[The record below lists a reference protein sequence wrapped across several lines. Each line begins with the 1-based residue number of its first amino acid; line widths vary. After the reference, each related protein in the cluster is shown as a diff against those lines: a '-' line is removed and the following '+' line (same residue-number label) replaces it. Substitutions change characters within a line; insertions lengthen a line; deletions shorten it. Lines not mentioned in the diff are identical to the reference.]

1 MVEAAVWLVYEAW
14 KLLRPVA
21 ERVVA
26 DTQQDAADWTEKK
39 ATRWVKRVIT
49 PADAVPRPLQADGGD
64 VAAPDEAVGATD
76 DAIVTALEQDP
87 STAEDLRQVAE
98 GVLGVSLGGAGVVP
112 GSDAWFVSA
121 YEALLWRAAVMAG
134 WEGRPIAVAG
144 ALQGPGWV
152 TVCVPRRPLRPGEVI
167 DPSSLWNTTSTP
179 DVRRPSD
186 GAPPADFFVR
196 RIGEGE
202 NAAEAAAAINEWSTI
217 THEFDPGSVGPG
229 GEVWHRIDDLSR
241 KWVRFRWD
249 NTVKKYVQAMRSPA
263 RTLDG
268 KSYLFPIN
276 LEVQPRYNPPNFRS
290 FLRAGERRC

>member
-134 WEGRPIAVAG
+134 WEGSADRRGRSAAGAGVGNSMRAPSASEAGRSHRPVIAVEHN
-144 ALQGPGWV
+144 L
-152 TVCVPRRPLRPGEVI
+152 
-167 DPSSLWNTTSTP
+167 
-179 DVRRPSD
+179 
-186 GAPPADFFVR
+186 
-196 RIGEGE
+196 
-202 NAAEAAAAINEWSTI
+202 
-217 THEFDPGSVGPG
+217 DPG
-229 GEVWHRIDDLSR
+229 
-241 KWVRFRWD
+241 
-249 NTVKKYVQAMRSPA
+249 RSPTFGRCSA
-263 RTLDG
+263 SGFLCSPDRRG
-268 KSYLFPIN
+268 RKC
-276 LEVQPRYNPPNFRS
+276 RRS
-290 FLRAGERRC
+290 GRSD